1 MSINSKRSGVVIGW
15 ISVFEVGR
23 GVGSGRGRSGARLVN
38 SEDVEQRRGA
48 KVVHVDHSVVSN
60 REVFILAQHVT
71 AFVLVLHDIF
81 VLESGHRS
89 TRLVVDGLFL
99 LVLVLHVLRD
109 PPPGVEAV
117 DQRTEPQPDI
127 GGRHVRSL
135 AGAGAGAGQKH

>member
-23 GVGSGRGRSGARLVN
+23 GVGSGRGRSGARLIN

-71 AFVLVLHDIF
+71 AFVLVLQDIF
-81 VLESGHRS
+81 ILQRGHWP
-89 TRLVVDGLFL
+89 TRLIINGLL
-99 LVLVLHVLRD
+99 LVILVIVVLRD
-109 PPPGVEAV
+109 PPPGVDAV
-117 DQRTEPQPDI
+117 DQGAEPQPDVR
-127 GGRHVRSL
+127 GRHVRPL
-135 AGAGAGAGQKH
+135 AGAGAGEKH